1 MLKIQDLPGNDG
13 LVVTTV
19 EYNQTNLFV
28 AEFRAISNIISAV
41 GEGFDRI
48 LHTKENDLLNFIWVD
63 PWTDIA
69 NHACSK
75 PSK

>member
-19 EYNQTNLFV
+19 KYNQTNLFV
-28 AEFRAISNIISAV
+28 AELRAISRIISAV

-48 LHTKENDLLNFIWVD
+48 LHTKENDLLNLIWVD
-63 PWTDIA
+63 PCLNIA
-69 NHACSK
+69 NHVCSK
-75 PSK
+75 LFK